1 MCSGGAVAHFQEV
14 ACLRSKPKPKP
25 TPKPH
30 QVVFQGNGDPL
41 EAAAVVIGTV
51 DLVAQVRG

>member
-1 MCSGGAVAHFQEV
+1 MAHFQEV

-51 DLVAQVRG
+51 DLVAQVTE